1 MIDLMYTFGRNG
13 NIDGKAWVDVN
24 TPPVL
29 LEQVLPA
36 GLSTVCRLDY
46 YDESEL
52 NIIDECLA
60 KKHGELFTFGG
71 KSYILTHEG
80 RFMCISEVKRIEFN
94 PMEVL

>member
-1 MIDLMYTFGRNG
+1 MTFVFTFGKNG
-13 NIDGKAWVDVN
+13 KIDGKAWVDVN
-24 TPPVL
+24 TPKMII
-29 LEQVLPA
+29 EQVLPA
-36 GLSTVCRLDY
+36 GLSPVCRLDD

-52 NIIDECLA
+52 NMIDECLA
-60 KKHGELFTFGG
+60 KNHGELFIFGG

>member
-1 MIDLMYTFGRNG
+1 MNVVFFGKNG
-13 NIDGKAWVDVN
+13 KIDGKVWIDVN

-36 GLSTVCRLDY
+36 GLSPVCSLDG

-52 NIIDECLA
+52 NMIDECLA
-60 KKHGELFTFGG
+60 KEHGELFTFGG

-80 RFMCISEVKRIEFN
+80 RFMCISEVKRIEFY